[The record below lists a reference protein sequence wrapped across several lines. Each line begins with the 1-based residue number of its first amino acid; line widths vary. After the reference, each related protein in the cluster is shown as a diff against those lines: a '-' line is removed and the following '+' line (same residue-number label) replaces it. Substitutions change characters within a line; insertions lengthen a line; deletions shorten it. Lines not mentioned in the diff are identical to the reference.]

1 MNFTDLKY
9 IIELEKYSSISLASK
24 ELYVAQSNLSRAIKK
39 IEEEFGIVI
48 FERSP
53 KGITTTREG
62 HRFINQAKEIL
73 YQVNTLTETY
83 SDLSDNSIKLR
94 ISVPRA
100 SYISEVFSDYINTL
114 NKEDNLRI
122 HYQEANA
129 MQTIQNILDFNYD
142 IGIIRYNSF
151 HEGYYLSLLNLKKL
165 EYKIVLEFDYLLLTS
180 KDSIIADKHIRSNED
195 LIDCV
200 EIVYGDK
207 RLPSGDYVDLNDNDR
222 EEHSQNKVIYIYE
235 RGVQFEML
243 ESIPNSYMWVSP
255 IPQHI
260 LDQYGLV
267 QKRCGAYAEYMK
279 DVLISKKS
287 HTHKIHAKE
296 FIEMLREKTKEYGC
310 YF

>member
-83 SDLSDNSIKLR
+83 SDLSDNSVKLR

-100 SYISEVFSDYINTL
+100 SYISEVFTNYVNTL

-129 MQTIQNILDFNYD
+129 MQTIQNIIDFNYD
-142 IGIIRYNSF
+142 IGIIRYNAF

-165 EYKIVLEFDYLLLTS
+165 EHKIVLEFDYLLLTS

-195 LIDCV
+195 LTDCV

-235 RGVQFEML
+235 RGVQFEIL

-255 IPQHI
+255 MPQHI

-267 QKRCGAYAEYMK
+267 QKRCGAYAKYMK
-279 DVLISKKS
+279 DVLISKKN
-287 HTHKIHAKE
+287 HTHKAHANG

>member
-9 IIELEKYSSISLASK
+9 IIELEKYSSISVASK
-24 ELYVAQSNLSRAIKK
+24 KLYVAQSNLSRAIKK
-39 IEEEFGIVI
+39 IENEFGIVI

-83 SDLSDNSIKLR
+83 SDLSDNSVKLR
-94 ISVPRA
+94 ISIPRA
-100 SYISEVFSDYINTL
+100 SYISEVFSDYIKTF
-114 NKEDNLRI
+114 NKEDNLKI
-122 HYQEANA
+122 HYQEANS
-129 MQTIQNILDFNYD
+129 MKTIQNILDFNYD

-165 EYKIVLEFDYLLLTS
+165 EYKIILEFDYLLLTS
-180 KDSIIADKHIRSNED
+180 KDNIIADKHIRSNED
-195 LIDCV
+195 LNDCI
-200 EIVYGDK
+200 EIVYGDE
-207 RLPSGDYVDLNDNDR
+207 RLPSGDYIDLNDNDR
-222 EEHSQNKVIYIYE
+222 EEQSQNKVIYIYD
-235 RGVQFEML
+235 RGIQFEML

-260 LDQYGLV
+260 LDQYGLI
-267 QKRCGAYAEYMK
+267 QKRCGAYAKYMK
-279 DVLISKKS
+279 DVLISRKDY
-287 HTHKIHAKE
+287 THKSHAKE